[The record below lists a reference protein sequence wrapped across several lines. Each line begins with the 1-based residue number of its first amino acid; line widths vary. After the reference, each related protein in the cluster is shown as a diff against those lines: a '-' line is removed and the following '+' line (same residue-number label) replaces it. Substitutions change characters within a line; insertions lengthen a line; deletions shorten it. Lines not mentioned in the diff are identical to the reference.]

1 MTNAIRRING
11 AMMILASFLAVGFT
25 AVSNAATITV
35 QSPKSGD
42 TLVVGQPITIKWTS
56 TGLTKGSHMVV
67 VLLDT
72 RAHGDTTASSVQIGQ
87 VLNSGQFK
95 WTLFNWTPS
104 VVGDMQIG
112 GSACYK
118 VAVVCTD
125 GTPVVGYGGLFS
137 ITYSPNICFV
147 APNGVIDEQPE
158 VWAPG
163 SQQSA
168 TVKCDGTGRDGKLE
182 LKLVNLVTSVETFI
196 GTTNVK
202 LGLNTMSFQVPAA
215 PLGHYRLA
223 GTLLAKGTANAQMDL
238 GGAFVVQE
246 AVPGPIT
253 IVSPVAGDSLVN
265 RQTTF
270 VQWIGAD
277 PDPTDSLLQVSVASA
292 TTGLKVMDLGWTYP
306 TSGAFE
312 WTGGLPPGNY
322 VVVLAGH
329 SQFWPTSVT
338 PENTFTIFTISP

>member
-1 MTNAIRRING
+1 
-11 AMMILASFLAVGFT
+11 
-25 AVSNAATITV
+25 
-35 QSPKSGD
+35 
-42 TLVVGQPITIKWTS
+42 
-56 TGLTKGSHMVV
+56 
-67 VLLDT
+67 
-72 RAHGDTTASSVQIGQ
+72 
-87 VLNSGQFK
+87 
-95 WTLFNWTPS
+95 
-104 VVGDMQIG
+104 
-112 GSACYK
+112 
-118 VAVVCTD
+118 
-125 GTPVVGYGGLFS
+125 
-137 ITYSPNICFV
+137 
-147 APNGVIDEQPE
+147 
-158 VWAPG
+158 
-163 SQQSA
+163 
-168 TVKCDGTGRDGKLE
+168 
-182 LKLVNLVTSVETFI
+182 
-196 GTTNVK
+196 
-202 LGLNTMSFQVPAA
+202 
-215 PLGHYRLA
+215 
-223 GTLLAKGTANAQMDL
+223 MDL

-338 PENTFTIFTISP
+338 PENTFTISPLD